1 MLSTLAHWIKVLENV
16 DGLKYFWVKRRE
28 RELYDNKSK
37 KRIHM
42 VAIAECSL
50 LTLLCC
56 GGHSRIRGDRLFA
69 RNCPTP
75 R

>member
-1 MLSTLAHWIKVLENV
+1 MPENI
-16 DGLKYFWVKRRE
+16 DGLKYFRVKRRE
-28 RELYDNKSK
+28 LELYDDKSK

-56 GGHSRIRGDRLFA
+56 GWHSRIRGDRLLA
-69 RNCPTP
+69 RDCPTG